1 MEAEE
6 SSCTYAFLQG
16 SREGGPSSYIE
27 LKTSR
32 IIYTDRNKYNF
43 KRFVTYMHV

>member
-1 MEAEE
+1 MEVEE
-6 SSCTYAFLQG
+6 SLCMYAFLQG
-16 SREGGPSSYIE
+16 AREGGPSSYIE

-43 KRFVTYMHV
+43 KRFVTYIHV